1 MKQSMMFIPTLRE
14 VPSDAEIRSH
24 QFLLRA
30 GFIKQVAAGVYT
42 YLPLAK
48 RVLNNVEGIVRDE
61 LDAIGGNELLMPALQ
76 PKELWD
82 ESGRWDVYGSELMRL
97 TDRNNREFALG
108 PTHEEVI
115 THVVRDFL
123 NSYKKLPLTV
133 YQIQTKFRDEA
144 RPRFG
149 LMRGREFIMKDAYS
163 FHATQES
170 LDEAYNNFV
179 KAYTN
184 IFTRC

>member
-1 MKQSMMFIPTLRE
+1 
-14 VPSDAEIRSH
+14 
-24 QFLLRA
+24 
-30 GFIKQVAAGVYT
+30 
-42 YLPLAK
+42 
-48 RVLNNVEGIVRDE
+48 
-61 LDAIGGNELLMPALQ
+61 MPALQ

-123 NSYKKLPLTV
+123 NSYKNSINSLP
-133 YQIQTKFRDEA
+133 IQTKFRDEA

-149 LMRGREFIMKDAYS
+149 LTAWTRVHHERCLFIPCD
-163 FHATQES
+163 
-170 LDEAYNNFV
+170 
-179 KAYTN
+179 
-184 IFTRC
+184 TRVFR